1 MNVLRS
7 VQAVLRK
14 YADFTTRA
22 VRPEFW
28 WFVLFAG
35 IAHLALNSL
44 NIFTD
49 HGTVYLGASFSG
61 AFGFATVVPV
71 LAVTVRRLRDAG
83 RSWAE
88 LFWLLLP
95 IAGLIVL
102 IVHLPEPSRPQ
113 AASPSAPAV
122 EPEPVGATS

>member
-1 MNVLRS
+1 MNMLQS
-7 VQAVLRK
+7 VRAVLRR
-14 YADFTTRA
+14 YADFTGTA
-22 VRPEFW
+22 VRSEFW
-28 WFVLFAG
+28 WFALFCV

-49 HGTVYLGASFSG
+49 QGTVYLGASLSG
-61 AFGFATVVPV
+61 AFGLVVLVPT

-83 RSWAE
+83 RSWSE

-102 IVHLPEPSRPQ
+102 IVHLAEPTRLPAAVSPQ
-113 AASPSAPAV
+113 VVAPT
-122 EPEPVGATS
+122 PVATAR

>member
-1 MNVLRS
+1 MNMLQS
-7 VQAVLRK
+7 VRAVLRK
-14 YADFTTRA
+14 YAEFTGTA
-22 VRPEFW
+22 VRLEFW
-28 WFVLFAG
+28 WFALFSV

-49 HGTVYLGASFSG
+49 QGMVYLGVSLSG
-61 AFGFATVVPV
+61 AFGLVVLVPT

-102 IVHLPEPSRPQ
+102 IIHLADPPRQPAAVSPQ
-113 AASPSAPAV
+113 VAAPT
-122 EPEPVGATS
+122 PVMTAS